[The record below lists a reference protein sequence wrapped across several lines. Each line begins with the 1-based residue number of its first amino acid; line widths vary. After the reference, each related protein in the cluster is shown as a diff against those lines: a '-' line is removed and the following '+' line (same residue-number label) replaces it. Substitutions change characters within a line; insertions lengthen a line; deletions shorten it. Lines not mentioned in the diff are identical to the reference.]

1 MRKYLKLALITIIVG
16 LVAFLLIAG
25 LSDFENLVKSFK
37 KIDLTFL
44 ILGIF
49 VILLRWM
56 VESIILVT
64 LGKGKVL
71 TLGRAFS
78 TTMIGQFFNSI
89 TPFATGGQPAQV
101 YYMSKLGLD
110 VSDGVALL
118 TGKFIIYQL
127 VLTFYSLGILIFKF
141 KEVAREVPALPFLS
155 FVGFS
160 LNTSIILLLILFSY
174 KPAITRKLVGFV
186 LKILRKFKLRV
197 SEGTV
202 FEKLSM
208 FHEIMKDYIS
218 RPFLLISVFSLTFL
232 QLLLNFSIPYFVGLS
247 LGMKNISYS
256 KVIAF
261 QSILFLTL
269 AFIPTPGTTGAA
281 EGGFYL
287 FFKPI
292 FGLERI
298 ALGMIIWRFLSYYL
312 GLILGF
318 VFLTRFKNVGGKME
332 E

>member
-1 MRKYLKLALITIIVG
+1 MKHTINI
-16 LVAFLLIAG
+16 LLI
-25 LSDFENLVKSFK
+25 LMLVFGVSHKSIAQKEFDNNQRQEIADNIELLMQQFAKSLK

-49 VILLRWM
+49 VIFLRWM
-56 VESIILVT
+56 VESIILVI
-64 LGKGKVL
+64 LGDGKVL
-71 TLGRAFS
+71 TLRRAFS
-78 TTMIGQFFNSI
+78 TIMIGQFFNSI

-141 KEVAREVPALPFLS
+141 KEVAREVPTLPFLS
-155 FVGFS
+155 FAGFL
-160 LNTSIILLLILFSY
+160 LNTSIIFLLVLFSY
-174 KPAITRKLVGFV
+174 KPAITRKLVGFI
-186 LKILRKFKLRV
+186 LKILKKLKLK
-197 SEGTV
+197 V
-202 FEKLSM
+202 FEEAVFDKLSM

-247 LGMKNISYS
+247 LGVKNISYS

-261 QSILFLTL
+261 QSVLLNGCKNRPYSAKQRAYDDIL
-269 AFIPTPGTTGAA
+269 TGA
-281 EGGFYL
+281 G
-287 FFKPI
+287 
-292 FGLERI
+292 
-298 ALGMIIWRFLSYYL
+298 
-312 GLILGF
+312 
-318 VFLTRFKNVGGKME
+318 
-332 E
+332 